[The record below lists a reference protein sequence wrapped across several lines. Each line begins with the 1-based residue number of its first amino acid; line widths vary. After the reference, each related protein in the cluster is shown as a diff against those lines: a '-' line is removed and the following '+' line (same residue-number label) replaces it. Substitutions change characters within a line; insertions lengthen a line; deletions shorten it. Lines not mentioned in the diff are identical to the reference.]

1 MQEGVEIELPD
12 FDELFKRIQLAS
24 PLAKVAIEQAAKPE
38 IGRSHF
44 HSVEESKCVLCRGVR
59 VGCSRWSDGGL
70 ETRRAHHGTRVI
82 EIEIMFP

>member
-44 HSVEESKCVLCRGVR
+44 HSVEESKCSCFGVL
-59 VGCSRWSDGGL
+59 VGRMEAFGD
-70 ETRRAHHGTRVI
+70 TGT
-82 EIEIMFP
+82 P